1 MTTTAHNHQRFL
13 DALRSACTA
22 IGVNIDGRQ
31 ADLFWRHFE
40 LLVETNQRFN
50 LTRITDA
57 ADAAVKHYAD
67 ALTLLATPLGG
78 RAGIRG
84 VLDVGTGA
92 GFPAFPLAVMRP
104 DWRLTAMDSTGKK
117 ARFVAESA
125 ETLEVA
131 NLTGLHHRAGEKTA
145 DGRRYDLVLYRAVT
159 RLAGCLE
166 TAKRLVKGGGHIV
179 CYKGDS
185 VSSDERR
192 DGEAMMK
199 QMGFRADSEHAF
211 RLPLAQGEIGRRLVV
226 FQKINSKNQKHG
238 GRNKA

>member
-1 MTTTAHNHQRFL
+1 MSV
-13 DALRSACTA
+13 DA
-22 IGVNIDGRQ
+22 Q
-31 ADLFWRHFE
+31 QEDLFWRHFE

-67 ALTLLATPLGG
+67 ALTVLATPVGKK
-78 RAGIRG
+78 AGIHD

-92 GFPAFPLAVMRP
+92 GFPAFPLAVVRG
-104 DWRLTAMDSTGKK
+104 DWRMTAMDSTGKK

-131 NLTGLHHRAGEKTA
+131 NLTGRHHRAGETLRNRK
-145 DGRRYDLVLYRAVT
+145 RYDLVLYRAVT

-166 TAKRLVKGGGHIV
+166 TAKNLVKGGGYVV

-185 VSSDERR
+185 VSADEQR
-192 DGEAMMK
+192 DGKAMMGR
-199 QMGFRADSEHAF
+199 MGFRADSEHAF
-211 RLPLAQGEIGRRLVV
+211 TLPLAEGVIGRRLLV
-226 FQKINSKNQKHG
+226 FQKIKTQDKRG
-238 GRNKA
+238 PRR